1 MTNDGKINTII
12 LGLLSIPYASPRRA
26 GKTGRGQELVTVH
39 IFIFEGVLFMETINL
54 ISTMVSQLGF
64 PVAMCI
70 ILFYSLNQERKDH
83 KESEE
88 TINRSINELKE
99 TFTLTIHGQQEKM
112 TEAINN
118 NTLVMQRLID
128 QLEKG

>member
-1 MTNDGKINTII
+1 
-12 LGLLSIPYASPRRA
+12 
-26 GKTGRGQELVTVH
+26 
-39 IFIFEGVLFMETINL
+39 METINL

-128 QLEKG
+128 ELERGR

>member
-1 MTNDGKINTII
+1 
-12 LGLLSIPYASPRRA
+12 
-26 GKTGRGQELVTVH
+26 
-39 IFIFEGVLFMETINL
+39 METINL

-99 TFTLTIHGQQEKM
+99 TFTLTIHGQQEKKM